1 MQILH
6 QTQRTFYLRNVVIY
20 NRDATLL
27 KPQRNAPKTAT
38 RLFDNR
44 DAARHVATRPLRQNR
59 ANSMPFSK
67 VYVKNIPIVALTREW
82 GGCSAGDG
90 RSGNPAKVVDAGHLS
105 RVLSPS

>member
-82 GGCSAGDG
+82 CGCSAGMG
-90 RSGNPAKVVDAGHLS
+90 GVGTPQK
-105 RVLSPS
+105 